1 MRANTFTKCSST
13 TSAPL
18 CSRTSRQI
26 VTVENVSETADDSS
40 RMAEP
45 EVAKSIISNT
55 YDARDLICWRSAK
68 LVPDLE

>member
-68 LVPDLE
+68 LVLDLE